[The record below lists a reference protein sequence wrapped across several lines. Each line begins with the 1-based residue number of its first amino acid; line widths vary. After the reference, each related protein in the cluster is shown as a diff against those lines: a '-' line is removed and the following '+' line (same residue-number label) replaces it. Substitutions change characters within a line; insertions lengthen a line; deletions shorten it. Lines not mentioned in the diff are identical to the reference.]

1 MEKKLLRLSVIVW
14 ALTVLLVIFL
24 RLTQEPPQEV
34 VQEVVEVVEVV
45 EVCDHEPWEVD
56 QEDAELL
63 AQVTWC
69 EARGC
74 DQRQQAA
81 VMWCVLNR
89 VDDPRFPDSVRGVIL
104 QENQFYYLD
113 WAPVTEEL
121 YDLACDVLARWQ
133 MEDLLID
140 SGRVLPAEYLWFAG
154 DGTKNTFR
162 TEYRGGETWT

>member
-1 MEKKLLRLSVIVW
+1 MEKIGFKIAVAVW
-14 ALTVLLVIFL
+14 AAAVTLVLVCGMSH
-24 RLTQEPPQEV
+24 ECDPPIIR
-34 VQEVVEVVEVV
+34 QEVVEKVTQIEAVY
-45 EVCDHEPWEVD
+45 EPWTVSE
-56 QEDAELL
+56 EDAKLL

-74 DQRQQAA
+74 NTRQQAA

-89 VDDPRFPDSVRGVIL
+89 VDDERFPDSVRDVIL
-104 QENQFYYLD
+104 QENQFYYLPD
-113 WAPVTEEL
+113 APVTG
-121 YDLACDVLARWQ
+121 DLLALAVDTLARWQ

-140 SGRVLPAEYLWFAG
+140 SGRVLPENFLWFAG

>member
-1 MEKKLLRLSVIVW
+1 MEKKLFRMSIAAWFIAV
-14 ALTVLLVIFL
+14 ALVIYVKTL
-24 RLTQEPPQEV
+24 EPPVIQETQEV
-34 VQEVVEVVEVV
+34 VVNEI
-45 EVCDHEPWEVD
+45 VCVHEPWEVSE
-56 QEDAELL
+56 EDAKLL

-104 QENQFYYLD
+104 QENQFYYLEN
-113 WAPVTEEL
+113 APVTEEL
-121 YDLACDVLARWQ
+121 LALALDTLARWQ

-140 SGRVLPAEYLWFAG
+140 SGRVLPAEYLWFSG

-162 TEYRGGETWT
+162 TEYRGGETWS

>member
-1 MEKKLLRLSVIVW
+1 MEKKLFRLSIVAW
-14 ALTVLLVIFL
+14 FAAVALVIYVK
-24 RLTQEPPQEV
+24 TQEPPVVKEPPVIQETIV
-34 VQEVVEVVEVV
+34 NEIA
-45 EVCDHEPWEVD
+45 CIHKPWEVSE
-56 QEDAELL
+56 EDAKLL

-104 QENQFYYLD
+104 QENQFYYLPD
-113 WAPVTEEL
+113 APVTEEL
-121 YDLACDVLARWQ
+121 LALAVDTLARWQ

-140 SGRVLPAEYLWFAG
+140 SGRVLPENFLWFSG

-162 TEYRGGETWT
+162 TEYRGGETWS